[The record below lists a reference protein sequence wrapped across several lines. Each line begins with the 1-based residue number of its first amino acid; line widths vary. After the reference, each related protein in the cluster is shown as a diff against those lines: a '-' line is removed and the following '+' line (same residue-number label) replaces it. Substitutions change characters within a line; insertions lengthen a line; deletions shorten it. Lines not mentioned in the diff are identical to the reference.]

1 MSDSP
6 VVVVAPNWLGDAV
19 MALPAIADVRRHVA
33 PAPLIVAAR
42 RSIADLF
49 RMVPGVDSVLVS
61 EWNGAWWRRRALNE
75 DAIRMRES
83 GAATAILLPNSFSSA
98 LLPTRAGIADIWGYA
113 SDLRTRLLSRAV
125 PRPKTP
131 LHQGDYYQHLVRE
144 LGIETGPLEPLLS
157 IPAAAVVE
165 ARALL
170 ADRGWD
176 FVSPLIVLAPGAAYG
191 KAKQWIPSHVVRL
204 VTDLSRDRHAT
215 CALVGSRGDAATTA
229 AIHAAVPGDCRSR
242 VLDLAGTTTL
252 HVLAAILSLSR
263 TCVANDS
270 GAMHL
275 AAAAGVPVVAI
286 FGSTNERATRPLARG
301 NVRAEVLTHPVWCRP
316 CMLRECPIDHRCM
329 TGIEPGQVLAA
340 IDRV

>member
-19 MALPAIADVRRHVA
+19 MALPAIADVRRHFA
-33 PAPLIVAAR
+33 PAPLVVAAR
-42 RSIADLF
+42 RSVADLF
-49 RMVPGVDSVLVS
+49 RMVPGVDSVLVL
-61 EWNGAWWRRRALNE
+61 EWNGAWWRRRALDE
-75 DAIRMRES
+75 DAMRLRES
-83 GAATAILLPNSFSSA
+83 GAATAILLPNSFASA
-98 LLPTRAGIADIWGYA
+98 LLPTRAGVADIWGYA

-125 PRPKTP
+125 RRPKTP

-144 LGIETGPLEPLLS
+144 LGIETGPLEPVLS
-157 IPAAAVVE
+157 IPVAAVTG

-176 FVSPLIVLAPGAAYG
+176 SISPLIVLAPGAAYG
-191 KAKQWIPSHVVRL
+191 RAKQWIPSHVVRL
-204 VTDLSRDRHAT
+204 VTDLSGDRRVT
-215 CALVGSRGDAATTA
+215 CVLAGSRGDAATTA
-229 AIHAAVPGDCRSR
+229 AIRAAVPRECRSR

-252 HVLAAILSLSR
+252 PVLAAILTLSR
-263 TCVANDS
+263 TCVSNDS
-270 GAMHL
+270 GALHL

-286 FGSTNERATRPLARG
+286 FGSTNERATRPLSRG
-301 NVRAEVLTHPVWCRP
+301 GVRVKVLTNPVWCRP

-329 TGIEPGQVLAA
+329 TGIEPRHVLDA

>member
-1 MSDSP
+1 MPEPP

-19 MALPAIADVRRHVA
+19 MALPAIADVRRHFA

-42 RSIADLF
+42 RGVADLF
-49 RMVPGVDSVLVS
+49 RMVPGVDVVLDM
-61 EWNGAWWRRRALNE
+61 EWNGAWWRRRALND
-75 DAIRMRES
+75 DALRLRAT
-83 GAATAILLPNSFSSA
+83 GAVTAILFPNSFASA
-98 LLPTRAGIADIWGYA
+98 LPPTRAGVADIWGYA

-144 LGIETGPLEPLLS
+144 LGIETGPLEPALS
-157 IPAAAVVE
+157 IPAAAVTD
-165 ARALL
+165 ARAML

-176 FVSPLIVLAPGAAYG
+176 SISPLIVLAPGAAYG
-191 KAKQWIPSHVVRL
+191 RAKQWIPSHVVRL
-204 VTDLSRDRHAT
+204 VTDLSRERYAT
-215 CALVGSRGDAATTA
+215 CALVGGRGDAAITA
-229 AIHAAVPGDCRSR
+229 AIRGAVPHDCRSR
-242 VLDLAGTTTL
+242 VLDLAAATTL
-252 HVLAAILSLSR
+252 PLLAAILSLSR
-263 TCVANDS
+263 ACVSNDS

-275 AAAAGVPVVAI
+275 AAAVGAPVVAI

-301 NVRAEVLTHPVWCRP
+301 GVRTEVLTNPVWCRP

-329 TGIEPGQVLAA
+329 TGIEPRQVLAA